1 MTLFAGTVTGQWEE
15 AGSPQSICWTLWR
28 TAFRGG
34 LRKGEGVRRLG
45 RKQEGKACAD
55 LPLGG
60 GQQELV
66 SF

>member
-1 MTLFAGTVTGQWEE
+1 MTLFAGKVTGQWEE
-15 AGSPQSICWTLWR
+15 AGSPQRICWTLWR

-34 LRKGEGVRRLG
+34 LRKGEGVRR
-45 RKQEGKACAD
+45 QGKEARMQGLCRPA
-55 LPLGG
+55 PG